1 MEKKKIEDMSFEE
14 AFAKL
19 NKILE
24 EFENGEVSLETSIS
38 LYEEGMLLKNHCD
51 KKLQNAEMKIKKVV
65 GVVETGLFINM
76 ANSVIIGNNDGSFK
90 LIERKG

>member
-1 MEKKKIEDMSFEE
+1 MFQAEENLEKKFMENKKKVEDMSFEE

-65 GVVETGLFINM
+65 GKKSEDVE
-76 ANSVIIGNNDGSFK
+76 
-90 LIERKG
+90 

>member
-1 MEKKKIEDMSFEE
+1 MRKHLQS
-14 AFAKL
+14 L
-19 NKILE
+19 TKILE

-65 GVVETGLFINM
+65 GKKSEDVE
-76 ANSVIIGNNDGSFK
+76 
-90 LIERKG
+90 

>member
-1 MEKKKIEDMSFEE
+1 MFQVDENLEKEFMEKKKVEDMSFEE

-65 GVVETGLFINM
+65 GKKSEDV
-76 ANSVIIGNNDGSFK
+76 K
-90 LIERKG
+90 

>member
-1 MEKKKIEDMSFEE
+1 MEKKKVEDMSFEE

-38 LYEEGMLLKNHCD
+38 LYEEGMLLKNHCE
-51 KKLQNAEMKIKKVV
+51 KKLQNAEMKIKKV
-65 GVVETGLFINM
+65 IK
-76 ANSVIIGNNDGSFK
+76 NNKSED
-90 LIERKG
+90 E

>member
-1 MEKKKIEDMSFEE
+1 MKKNLFVSSWWKFRKESMEKKKVEDMSFEE

-65 GVVETGLFINM
+65 GKKSE
-76 ANSVIIGNNDGSFK
+76 DG
-90 LIERKG
+90 E

>member
-1 MEKKKIEDMSFEE
+1 MFQFDENLEKNLWKKKKVEDMSFEE

-65 GVVETGLFINM
+65 GKKSKDVE
-76 ANSVIIGNNDGSFK
+76 
-90 LIERKG
+90 

>member
-1 MEKKKIEDMSFEE
+1 MQKKKIEDMSFEE
-14 AFAKL
+14 AFGKL

-65 GVVETGLFINM
+65 GKKSEDVE
-76 ANSVIIGNNDGSFK
+76 
-90 LIERKG
+90 

>member
-1 MEKKKIEDMSFEE
+1 MVEYTKRFDHNGHINHFKDAKKKVEDMSFEE

-65 GVVETGLFINM
+65 GKKSEDVE
-76 ANSVIIGNNDGSFK
+76 
-90 LIERKG
+90 

>member
-1 MEKKKIEDMSFEE
+1 MSFEE

-38 LYEEGMLLKNHCD
+38 LYEEGMLLKIIV
-51 KKLQNAEMKIKKVV
+51 IK
-65 GVVETGLFINM
+65 N
-76 ANSVIIGNNDGSFK
+76 FK
-90 LIERKG
+90 MLK

>member
-1 MEKKKIEDMSFEE
+1 MFQAEENLEKKFMENKKKVEDMSFEE

-65 GVVETGLFINM
+65 GKKSEDV
-76 ANSVIIGNNDGSFK
+76 
-90 LIERKG
+90 